1 MFPRLKFSLAR
12 HGCWS
17 WGKQRSSRQGD
28 KRSCFSTAVWL
39 ALMKRFSQQI
49 SYCYLITGCQHEI
62 QIADFRWKILSATCQ
77 SGQPPI
83 PWKRKTLPLKPK
95 TWRKDIKKFSQ
106 GDCCRWWD
114 ARLQSPE
121 VSFVRSFLWLYR
133 WGWPVQ
139 METRMGVPFLGSNTA
154 ALFSRHLFQ
163 GSFYDNRAVACS
175 FTAAISPNPQ
185 FHILRFHTKDQYP
198 IINRWVGRFITRPN
212 LPTIT
217 VI

>member
-1 MFPRLKFSLAR
+1 MAAEAEASREARAKVLKDLVFHLLSGWLSWKDLVNKVPTVTLLLAVN
-12 HGCWS
+12 
-17 WGKQRSSRQGD
+17 
-28 KRSCFSTAVWL
+28 T
-39 ALMKRFSQQI
+39 RFN
-49 SYCYLITGCQHEI
+49 
-62 QIADFRWKILSATCQ
+62 FRWKILSATCQ
-77 SGQPPI
+77 SGRPPI
-83 PWKRKTLPLKPK
+83 PWKRKTLPQKPK

-154 ALFSRHLFQ
+154 ALFSSHLFQ

-185 FHILRFHTKDQYP
+185 FHILRFHT
-198 IINRWVGRFITRPN
+198 
-212 LPTIT
+212 
-217 VI
+217 

>member
-1 MFPRLKFSLAR
+1 MFPKLKFSLAR

-17 WGKQRSSRQGD
+17 WGKQRSSSQGD
-28 KRSCFSTAVWL
+28 KRSCFSSAIWL

-95 TWRKDIKKFSQ
+95 TWRKDIKKILP
-106 GDCCRWWD
+106 RW
-114 ARLQSPE
+114 LLPM
-121 VSFVRSFLWLYR
+121 VRCAPPKPWGGFCKIFLWLSW

-163 GSFYDNRAVACS
+163 GSLYDNRAVACS

-185 FHILRFHTKDQYP
+185 FHILRFHT
-198 IINRWVGRFITRPN
+198 
-212 LPTIT
+212 
-217 VI
+217 